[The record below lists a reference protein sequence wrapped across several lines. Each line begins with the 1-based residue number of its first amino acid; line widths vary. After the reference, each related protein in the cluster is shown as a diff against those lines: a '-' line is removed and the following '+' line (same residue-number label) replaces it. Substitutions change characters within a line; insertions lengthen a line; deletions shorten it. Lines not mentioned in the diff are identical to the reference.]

1 MWHAQRE
8 MHSQEEDIE
17 EDHMGEEGGKAQG
30 EDTEE
35 EKKIKHVMYTENGAI
50 WPKIVGTD
58 IRGG

>member
-1 MWHAQRE
+1 